1 MHVRLFQ
8 SSPALTVI
16 TCRAGR
22 HQICPLVL
30 PAQMSRDDMVHR
42 QTAIAF
48 TAILAGIIIASEEFA
63 AR

>member
-8 SSPALTVI
+8 SSSALAVVAG
-16 TCRAGR
+16 RAGR

-30 PAQMSRDDMVHR
+30 PSQMPRDDMVHS
-42 QTAIAF
+42 QAAIAF
-48 TAILAGIIIASEEFA
+48 AAVLAGIIIASEEFA